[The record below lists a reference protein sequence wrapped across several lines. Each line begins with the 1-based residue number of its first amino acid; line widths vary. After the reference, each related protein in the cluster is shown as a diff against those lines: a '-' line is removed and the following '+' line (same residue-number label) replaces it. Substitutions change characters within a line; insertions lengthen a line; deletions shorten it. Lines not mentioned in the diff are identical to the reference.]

1 MSEQPTLEIAV
12 AVRMGAATRSTT
24 AGASS
29 CPLVAT
35 LDSADALKLAAEPA
49 MLSERLGHGGIVVV
63 EAADDLAAVTARVAE
78 FDADSVLSAVVAP
91 GQALFVVAATPAD
104 LIAAVAAVEQ
114 GDTATGDAADGT
126 MADRLGGTIALVTGA
141 AQGFGKGIAFELA
154 AKGAC
159 IVVADLNDELGE
171 ACVNDL
177 TVQYGTGC
185 AIYCHMDV
193 TNLESVE
200 AGVAAAVK
208 QFGGID
214 MLVANAGV
222 VKAGGLAEMDEKS
235 FDFVTRVN
243 YNGYFIGA
251 KAVAPWMKLQS
262 SLNRAH
268 FMDIIQINS
277 KSGLEGSKNNFAYA
291 GSKFGAIGLTQSFA
305 LELVG
310 DNIKVNSI
318 CPGNYFDG
326 PLWSDP
332 ERGLFLQYLN
342 SGKVPGAK
350 TVEDVR
356 AFYMAK
362 VPMNRGCTPEDVA
375 IAIAYLVE
383 QKYETGQAIPVT
395 GGQVML
401 N

>member
-1 MSEQPTLEIAV
+1 MSECLTLEIAV
-12 AVRMGAATRSTT
+12 AVRMGAATRSAA

-35 LDSADALKLAAEPA
+35 LDSAAALALAEAPA
-49 MLSERLGHGGIVVV
+49 ALSERLGNGGIVVV
-63 EAADDLAAVTARVAE
+63 ESADDLAAVTARVAE
-78 FDADSVLSAVVAP
+78 FDAESVLSAVSAP
-91 GQALFVVAATPAD
+91 GQALFVVATTPSE
-104 LIAAVAAVEQ
+104 LTAAIAAVEQ
-114 GDTATGDAADGT
+114 GPEAISDVADANVTA
-126 MADRLGGTIALVTGA
+126 RLGGTIALVTGA
-141 AQGFGKGIAFELA
+141 AQGFGKGIAIELA

-159 IVVADLNDELGE
+159 VVVADLNDELGE
-171 ACVNDL
+171 SCVAEL
-177 TVQYGTGC
+177 TAAYGVGC
-185 AIYCHMDV
+185 ALYTHMDV

-200 AGVAAAVK
+200 AGIAATVR

-235 FDFVTRVN
+235 FEFVTRVN

-291 GSKFGAIGLTQSFA
+291 GSKFGALGLTQSFA

-332 ERGLFLQYLN
+332 ERGLFVQYLN

-356 AFYMAK
+356 ASYMGK